1 MKKKRLILLFS
12 LCIMAF
18 GISFYFY
25 GGYSELSNEKNS
37 GAVNEEIMAANTYYK
52 YVKTS
57 DKYLTM
63 CQLNVDCKW
72 QSTKGGSSA
81 WLVYSGNAIA
91 KCDDTRYGS
100 YKEDVCYNF
109 YGGSNVMVAI
119 YPAKKILSY
128 SDNTSGGNTPSGS
141 TGSSSS
147 SSSSSNNNYILTCTI
162 GTNSCIIEGETLKNK
177 DNGLSAD
184 LCTKNTGSTY
194 CYEASGSEA
203 KVYWRGNSS
212 SSGSSSSSTSD
223 TVVIPIPETT
233 EETFNAYFYANEGAL
248 YSGEDV
254 YCGDKIYVTKCDSNN
269 VCEVTSINNQKVMTT
284 TKVYKSKL
292 SSSSNINSCSN
303 KTLYLKSGATAYTN
317 QSLTTKSDALK
328 CGSSINL
335 GSSLGDLCDT
345 NGSCKISASTGSINY
360 VKITDLTRTKPS
372 CPATTT
378 TTKKP
383 NTSTTK
389 KNNTTSSKEESC
401 TQSEVKA
408 NIKGEYKYTLCYTK
422 VAENSYST
430 GKTGDN
436 IENVKCADG
445 YDRVYKEIE
454 NTCYNSTANTC
465 HRTYNVSCT
474 YIERPSVSTS
484 GSIVRNDG
492 LGTVKIT
499 ATDNGNHGIKGY
511 FISNGIEPSISSDW
525 ISFED
530 SSLVARENLGAGTYF
545 VWVMN
550 NKNRISYPSMSKVL
564 DPDTSTTLQTIELK
578 SEDGSETF
586 DFRPIDDNT
595 TAYHDTLISNG
606 KYVNLANTLK
616 NDSVLAGFDAL
627 TTAYELTVNKNKI
640 AIYATLTSKDASYV
654 EGFEPRTVDL
664 EYGKNIQLIRIVNNN
679 GKIRTYTFIINRVD
693 DRESNNILSDIKISS
708 GSIDFNP
715 YVTNYDIKVSKK
727 TTKVSINGTLESEKA
742 SFVQGY
748 EPRTIELNGDST
760 SAVLKTVSEA
770 GIVRS
775 YVLTFI
781 KGDVDETN
789 IKDSTYLNSLSI
801 PGTSLVFDKE
811 TYSYTVS
818 VGYEVDRL
826 PVYAFAESNNATV
839 KIVGDNGF
847 RVGSNLIEITVVN
860 GKKTRIYS
868 VYVNRKESGL
878 SIASNTALSSLTVKN
893 YSIGFKPEILDYT
906 VKIKREKTLLITAT
920 AEDNRS
926 EVYMYG
932 NNDLN
937 AFSIIKIKVIAE
949 NGDTKVYSLNIEK
962 DKYNKKL
969 EITAAVVGG
978 VILVGASII
987 IMMKRKSNSKKDYI
1001 EG

>member
-25 GGYSELSNEKNS
+25 GGHDKLSRANNDGMVEEDSVLAFDYYYYTPISNDCYACAIGDGKCKWGYSSNGS
-37 GAVNEEIMAANTYYK
+37 
-52 YVKTS
+52 
-57 DKYLTM
+57 KYL
-63 CQLNVDCKW
+63 
-72 QSTKGGSSA
+72 S
-81 WLVYSGNAIA
+81 YSGEAIA
-91 KCDDTRYGS
+91 PCNEGRYGS
-100 YKEDVCYNF
+100 YKDGFCHNAFATGYEDVISIC
-109 YGGSNVMVAI
+109 
-119 YPAKKILSY
+119 PAKKNYSY
-128 SDNTSGGNTPSGS
+128 SDNTSGGNT
-141 TGSSSS
+141 SSS
-147 SSSSSNNNYILTCTI
+147 
-162 GTNSCIIEGETLKNK
+162 
-177 DNGLSAD
+177 DN
-184 LCTKNTGSTY
+184 
-194 CYEASGSEA
+194 
-203 KVYWRGNSS
+203 S
-212 SSGSSSSSTSD
+212 SSGSSDNSSNN
-223 TVVIPIPETT
+223 TVVIPIPETN
-233 EETFNAYFYANEGAL
+233 EETLNTYYYTNDGAL
-248 YSGEDV
+248 YSGEDI
-254 YCGDKIYVTKCDSNN
+254 YCGDKVYVTTCDLNG
-269 VCEVTSINNQKVMTT
+269 VCEVTSINNQKVKTT
-284 TKVYKSKL
+284 TKVYKDKL
-292 SSSSNINSCSN
+292 TSSSNINSCSN
-303 KTLYLKSGATAYTN
+303 KTLYFKDGTISYTDASLK
-317 QSLTTKSDALK
+317 TKASTFK
-328 CGSSINL
+328 CGTTLTL

-345 NGSCKISASTGSINY
+345 NGACKISTSTGAINY
-360 VKITDLTRTKPS
+360 VKITDLARSKPS
-372 CPATTT
+372 CPVETPTTTTTT
-378 TTKKP
+378 TTKKAD
-383 NTSTTK
+383 TSTTTK
-389 KNNTTSSKEESC
+389 KSTTTTSSKEESC
-401 TQSEVKA
+401 IQSEVKID
-408 NIKGEYKYTLCYTK
+408 IKGEYNYTLCYTK
-422 VAENSYST
+422 VSENSYST
-430 GKTGDN
+430 GKTGDS

-445 YDRVYKEIE
+445 YDKIYKEIE
-454 NTCYNSTANTC
+454 NTCQNSNANTC
-465 HRTYNVSCT
+465 HRTFRVSCS

-492 LGTVKIT
+492 LGTLKIT

-511 FISNGIEPSISSDW
+511 FISNGIEPSITSDW
-525 ISFED
+525 LSFED

-550 NKNRISYPSMSKVL
+550 NKNRISYPSMSKIQ
-564 DPDTSTTLQTIELK
+564 DPDTSTTLQNIQLK
-578 SEDGSETF
+578 SEDGSEIF

-595 TAYHDTLISNG
+595 TAYNDTLISNG
-606 KYVNLANTLK
+606 KYVSLSNTLK

-627 TTAYELTVNKNKI
+627 TTAYELTVSKDKI

-654 EGFEPRTVDL
+654 EGYEPRTVNL
-664 EYGKNIQLIRIVNNN
+664 EYGKNVQLIRIVNNN

-693 DRESNNILSDIKISS
+693 DRESNNVLSEIKISS
-708 GSIDFNP
+708 GTIDFNP

-748 EPRTIELNGDST
+748 EPRTIELNSDET
-760 SAVLKTVSEA
+760 SAVLKTISEA

-781 KGDVDETN
+781 KGDVDDT
-789 IKDSTYLNSLSI
+789 DVSQSTYLNSLSI

-826 PVYAFAESNNATV
+826 PVYAFAESSNASV
-839 KIVGDNGF
+839 KIVGDTGF
-847 RVGSNLIEITVVN
+847 RVGSNLIEITVTN
-860 GKKTRIYS
+860 GKKTKIYN

-978 VILVGASII
+978 VILIGASII
-987 IMMKRKSNSKKDYI
+987 IVMKRKSKSKKDYI